1 MRVNLNR
8 KYWMDSLDFLLTLH
22 IVGTIYLTWSLS
34 ILWTVMWS
42 KESFFFGRH
51 VFLCAYS
58 SEAISFY
65 ANIRYI
71 IYSTKNLDGKF
82 KLINFK
88 FFDQC
93 QKSALH
99 LLFKYIW
106 MYQQQ
111 KLNFMLFKWSK
122 WRFSFEPEKY
132 MTLLIQVVVWS

>member
-1 MRVNLNR
+1 MNLGKNWNGN
-8 KYWMDSLDFLLTLH
+8 YWYESLDFLVTLH
-22 IVGTIYLTWSLS
+22 IIGTIYLTWSLS

-99 LLFKYIW
+99 LLLNIFECTNNKSWISCYLNDLNEDFHLSLKNIW
-106 MYQQQ
+106 HY
-111 KLNFMLFKWSK
+111 
-122 WRFSFEPEKY
+122 
-132 MTLLIQVVVWS
+132 